1 MQRVPE
7 PELMDEAFQVKAYAA
22 ADFSDGDHA
31 LIADLADYLCSV
43 NQIPHQGS
51 MIIDIGCGP
60 GNISEGLARYWPDST
75 VVGID
80 GSEAMLAVAK
90 DRQQKASPDLKRL
103 SYRCLNISAMASSA
117 FALASN
123 AHLIV
128 SNSLIH
134 HLHNPDQLWMAIKNL
149 AAPGAVVFH
158 RDLRRPSTSEQ
169 AAALQLKHL
178 PHAPA
183 VLIKDYLASLHAAFT
198 VEEIRAQLVLEGL
211 DHLKVVEIEDRYL
224 QVSGR
229 L

>member
-7 PELMDEAFQVKAYAA
+7 PELMDEVYQVKAYAA

-31 LIADLADYLCSV
+31 LIADLADYLCSA

-51 MIIDIGCGP
+51 MIVDIGCGP

-103 SYRCLNISAMASSA
+103 SYRCLNISAMASSS

-158 RDLRRPSTSEQ
+158 RDLRRPSTSQQ

-198 VEEIRAQLVLEGL
+198 VEEIRAQLVFEGL

>member
-7 PELMDEAFQVKAYAA
+7 PELMDEVYQVKAYAA

-103 SYRCLNISAMASSA
+103 SYRCLNISAMASSS

-158 RDLRRPSTSEQ
+158 RDLRRPSTSQQ

-198 VEEIRAQLVLEGL
+198 VEEIRAQLVFEGL

>member
-31 LIADLADYLCSV
+31 LIADLADYLCSA

-51 MIIDIGCGP
+51 MIVDIGCGP

-103 SYRCLNISAMASSA
+103 SYRCLNISAMASSS

-134 HLHNPDQLWMAIKNL
+134 HLHNPDQLWMAIKNV

-158 RDLRRPSTSEQ
+158 RDLRRPSTSQQ

-198 VEEIRAQLVLEGL
+198 VEEIRAQLVFEGL

>member
-1 MQRVPE
+1 
-7 PELMDEAFQVKAYAA
+7 
-22 ADFSDGDHA
+22 
-31 LIADLADYLCSV
+31 
-43 NQIPHQGS
+43 
-51 MIIDIGCGP
+51 
-60 GNISEGLARYWPDST
+60 
-75 VVGID
+75 
-80 GSEAMLAVAK
+80 
-90 DRQQKASPDLKRL
+90 
-103 SYRCLNISAMASSA
+103 
-117 FALASN
+117 
-123 AHLIV
+123 
-128 SNSLIH
+128 
-134 HLHNPDQLWMAIKNL
+134 MAIKNL